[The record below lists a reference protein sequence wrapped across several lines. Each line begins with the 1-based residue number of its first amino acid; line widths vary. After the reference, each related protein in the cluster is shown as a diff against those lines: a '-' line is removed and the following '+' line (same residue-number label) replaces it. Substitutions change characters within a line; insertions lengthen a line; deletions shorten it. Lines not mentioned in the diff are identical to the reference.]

1 MNNKKKEQVALIKT
15 QKTLAQ
21 TLALLRRIYFLQAD
35 LTPEVKSIL
44 ADGFNAV
51 GGLDNVANVV
61 DGLEWKVWS
70 LLQKTV
76 SRDSVSN

>member
-76 SRDSVSN
+76 SLDSVSN

>member
-1 MNNKKKEQVALIKT
+1 MTKKEQVALIKT
-15 QKTLAQ
+15 QKTMAQ

-35 LTPEVKSIL
+35 LTPEVKSII
-44 ADGFNAV
+44 ADGFNTV
-51 GGLDNVANVV
+51 GSLDNVANVV

>member
-1 MNNKKKEQVALIKT
+1 MTKKEQVALIKT

-21 TLALLRRIYFLQAD
+21 TLVLLRRIYFLQAD
-35 LTPEVKSIL
+35 LTPETKSII

>member
-35 LTPEVKSIL
+35 LTPEAKSIL
-44 ADGFNAV
+44 ADGFNTV
-51 GGLDNVANVV
+51 GSLDNVANVV

-76 SRDSVSN
+76 SLESASN

>member
-1 MNNKKKEQVALIKT
+1 MKNKKKEQVALIKT

-21 TLALLRRIYFLQAD
+21 TLVLLRRIYFLQAD

-70 LLQKTV
+70 LLQKTT
-76 SRDSVSN
+76 SLESVSN

>member
-1 MNNKKKEQVALIKT
+1 MTKKEQVALIKT

-76 SRDSVSN
+76 SLDSVSN

>member
-51 GGLDNVANVV
+51 GSLDNVANVV

>member
-1 MNNKKKEQVALIKT
+1 MKNKKKEQVALIKT

-21 TLALLRRIYFLQAD
+21 ALALLRRIYFLQAD
-35 LTPEVKSIL
+35 LTPEVKSIID
-44 ADGFNAV
+44 DGFNTV

-76 SRDSVSN
+76 SRESVSN

>member
-1 MNNKKKEQVALIKT
+1 MTKKEQVALIKT

-35 LTPEVKSIL
+35 LTPEVKSII
-44 ADGFNAV
+44 ADGFNTV
-51 GGLDNVANVV
+51 GSLDNVANVV

-76 SRDSVSN
+76 SLDSVSN

>member
-1 MNNKKKEQVALIKT
+1 MTKKEQVALIKT
-15 QKTLAQ
+15 QKTMAQ

-35 LTPEVKSIL
+35 LTPEVKSII
-44 ADGFNAV
+44 ADGFNTV
-51 GGLDNVANVV
+51 GSLDNVANVV

-76 SRDSVSN
+76 SLDSVSN

>member
-1 MNNKKKEQVALIKT
+1 MTKKEQVALIKT

-35 LTPEVKSIL
+35 LTPDVKSIL
-44 ADGFNAV
+44 ADGFNTV
-51 GGLDNVANVV
+51 GSLDNVANVV

-76 SRDSVSN
+76 SLDSASN